1 MIRTHLHIAWFLIL
15 ATACGRHAPEE
26 HTNHAGH
33 DSTKVNEA
41 IRMISRSSSQVVLS
55 SQKTI
60 KLSQN
65 LSKQTITASGY
76 IAFDER
82 TT

>member
-1 MIRTHLHIAWFLIL
+1 MIRKRLHIVWFLIFT
-15 ATACGRHAPEE
+15 AACGKHASED

-33 DSTKVNEA
+33 DSTKINEA
-41 IRMISRSSSQVVLS
+41 IRMISRPANQVVLS

-65 LSKQTITASGY
+65 LSRQTIKASGY
-76 IAFDER
+76 IAF
-82 TT
+82 